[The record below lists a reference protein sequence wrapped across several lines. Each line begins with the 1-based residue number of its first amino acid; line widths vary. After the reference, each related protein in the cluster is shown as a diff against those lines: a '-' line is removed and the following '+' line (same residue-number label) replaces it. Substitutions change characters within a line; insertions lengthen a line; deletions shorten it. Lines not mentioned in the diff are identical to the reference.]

1 MQHMHGGIER
11 DALSVE
17 MDKWKRKVRV
27 HVKKIKVNPLDETE
41 TDFVDV
47 DMIMRYYLEEYR
59 NLR

>member
-1 MQHMHGGIER
+1 MHGGIER

>member
-1 MQHMHGGIER
+1 MNHMHGGIER
-11 DALSVE
+11 DALNTVME
-17 MDKWKRKVRV
+17 NWKRKVRV
-27 HVKKIKVNPLDETE
+27 HIKKIKVNPLDETE